1 MAFDNST
8 PRPDDA
14 VGAAIMRVLEA
25 EGMARDSIAQARA
38 EAGEIA
44 ERARQAIRAIRLS
57 TDRRLERVRAT
68 FEAWCTTEVAELEAQ
83 ATELDAANDLSPA
96 EVARVERAVGA
107 LARSLAENVP

>member
-8 PRPDDA
+8 QRPDDT

-25 EGMARDSIAQARA
+25 EVTARGSIAEARA

-44 ERARQAIRAIRLS
+44 EQARQAIRAIRLS
-57 TDRRLERVRAT
+57 TDRRLERVRAA
-68 FEAWCTTEVAELEAQ
+68 FDAWCTTEVAALEAE
-83 ATELDAANDLSPA
+83 AAALDAATDLSPA
-96 EVARVERAVGA
+96 EVARIERAVAA